1 MTKLQDMKAQM
12 RQQTAELHRL
22 KIIMHVLVNGSD
34 KDAAEVLARLRLGE
48 TVEQLASVLEARLSD
63 E

>member
-12 RQQTAELHRL
+12 RQQTVELHRL
-22 KIIMHVLVNGSD
+22 RVVMHVLVNGSD

-48 TVEQLASVLEARLSD
+48 TIEQLAGHLEARFSN